1 MNSTLE
7 RLQVLSDRREIAY
20 ALIRI
25 YLGLAL
31 FIRGWMILAD
41 PSAITR
47 LTGAQELYM
56 WYSYVIAGHLIGG
69 AFLTFGWF
77 TRIAALIQ
85 IPILV
90 GAVFLVHIK
99 QGLMSVGQS
108 LELASLV
115 LILLLVFAVF
125 GSGQWSVDHVF
136 ATKRP
141 DTYK

>member
-1 MNSTLE
+1 MNSTIE
-7 RLQVLSDRREIAY
+7 NFRVLCNRREIAY

-31 FIRGWMILAD
+31 FVRGWMILAD
-41 PSAITR
+41 PSAIIR
-47 LTGAQELYM
+47 LTNAQELYM

-85 IPILV
+85 LPILG
-90 GAVFLVHIK
+90 GAVFLVHLK
-99 QGLMSVGQS
+99 QGLLSVSQS

-115 LILLLVFAVF
+115 LMLLLVFAVF
-125 GSGQWSVDHVF
+125 GSGPWSIDHIKAVG
-136 ATKRP
+136 RE
-141 DTYK
+141 

>member
-1 MNSTLE
+1 MNSTIE
-7 RLQVLSDRREIAY
+7 NFRVLCNRREIAY

-31 FIRGWMILAD
+31 FVRGWMILAD
-41 PSAITR
+41 PSSIIR
-47 LTGAQELYM
+47 LTNAQELYM

-85 IPILV
+85 LPILG
-90 GAVFLVHIK
+90 GAVFLVHLK
-99 QGLMSVGQS
+99 QGLLSVSQS

-115 LILLLVFAVF
+115 LMLLLVFAVF
-125 GSGQWSVDHVF
+125 GSGPWSIDHIKAVG
-136 ATKRP
+136 RE
-141 DTYK
+141 